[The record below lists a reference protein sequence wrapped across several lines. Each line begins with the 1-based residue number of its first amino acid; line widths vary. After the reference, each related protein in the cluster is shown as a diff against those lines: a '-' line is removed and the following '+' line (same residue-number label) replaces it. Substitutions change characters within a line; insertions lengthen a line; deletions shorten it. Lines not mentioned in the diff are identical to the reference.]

1 MGELTCRNR
10 GCSNK
15 IEYHHIKEDD
25 NYCERCAYSY
35 FNVSE
40 FEKIGSAEIVKLMV
54 ELSKN
59 LLDRVQDYAKE
70 ENLTTNWRE
79 VLDQLKIFYEE
90 LGNIRIELNE
100 ALKAKTVNI
109 SHSLQEKSTDLKS
122 KYKNIIK

>member
-1 MGELTCRNR
+1 MVEITCSKR
-10 GCSNK
+10 GCDHN
-15 IEYHHIKEDD
+15 IEYHHIKEGGY
-25 NYCERCAYSY
+25 YCQGCAYSY

-40 FEKIGSAEIVKLMV
+40 FEKIGSSEIVKLMV

-100 ALKAKTVNI
+100 ALKAERLNI

-122 KYKNIIK
+122 KYKKL